1 MGFAGRKKRQGK
13 SLPIPNTTTTDQATS
28 RSSSPSSAFWKA
40 ALSNTN
46 TKKSNPEGAAAAS
59 RTTGTGAT
67 TNHHHQKRNL
77 KQVAPLPSPPSPP
90 QPANGQQ
97 RPSRHSPRAASTAA
111 ASPHMATNNDDDKDH
126 KQKKKPSNHA
136 AVPPPDGLVLLVS
149 SSSSASSS
157 SLLSPSPQRR
167 NHMATAAAAP
177 ESASSPQQPRSSNHL
192 IFSATELAAFDDDHD
207 APNDEQQAVDWWEVD
222 DTSTLAS
229 SVMEHQTTAKT
240 PLVLKASATLTTP
253 QPPPPP
259 PSSSVVDQPDATP
272 VLRNPPRSRSRSN
285 TVAKQQQTTPQPPPR
300 VSVIGSPQDFLPNR
314 NRQGRRPA
322 TEGRPQRPM
331 TSSASLWETGHRRP
345 QSQSIQ
351 RGGGRPSSTR
361 SARTT
366 LSRTTGR
373 RHDLPGNY
381 YVSSPAAKSSSSSVF
396 DRLYQDA
403 QIRRQRHATRQ
414 QQQQQDERQQLRS
427 SRRWRHEPQGDH
439 SVVSS
444 LPSASMRMSPSVSSS
459 RGVRPSS
466 RNQHAQPQ
474 PPLPTPSSPEDRRR
488 CREAAHL
495 FFFGGGPTASWDATE
510 GSVQD
515 SAYSSRFDKL
525 YANEYETSASKYQPQ
540 HEAASQSVASGQ
552 ESALSRRVNYRP
564 SPIQQHHPIP
574 LRPHRTTMTTP
585 NEGTTSSNTI
595 PQKSSNSTLP
605 QAAAA
610 PPWCSPSAAST
621 SRAAAVGPT
630 VPGPGGEF
638 ISQQHPGTTTDNGRT
653 KMKREEKPTVV
664 AAHAIQRWWRRQE
677 QCHRRVTEQPV
688 SSPPMD
694 EFAKWKQ
701 LQTDWFRHVVVSEDS
716 EETADELL
724 PQPPTSPN
732 AALST
737 DRQPQPQQAL
747 LESPPTPPHQQL
759 PLHVDT
765 ARSTM
770 ATTTTTT
777 TPTQSPAVAKLA
789 ARLSSSGG
797 SGGSGKRKVHT
808 VDSSRELQWQELQ
821 RGWSS
826 LSATASS
833 TRSEPCD
840 GPQDQR
846 TANKGLPIQ
855 QHEENH
861 RQEENQTEGVPS
873 HQMDKKEC
881 PLEIS
886 AIIRLQSWW
895 RTKHE
900 VERYQ
905 GRLVALQRLQMW
917 WRHCLPG
924 RLSAIRVQSWWR
936 CVRNERQFQGHCAA
950 IMCLQAWWRTVRQRS
965 LYQGLRVAVVCL
977 QAFVRCRLLV
987 QRYKRHGHATQN
999 VQQWYRHVQQE
1010 TRRKNEAG
1018 KLLQAWWRRTKELE
1032 RSRGRDI
1039 ASTRVQTWFRGQWW
1053 KRQYQGKRRAV
1064 VQIQAW
1070 WRRRVQEV
1078 RDYQRM
1084 DSAVTRIQRW
1094 YQCVC
1099 SQQRYRGYRQA
1110 VILVQ
1115 TFWRHVS
1122 LDRRQRRMNVAAT
1135 TVQSWF
1141 RRARSQQ
1148 RYQGQRLAVIRL
1160 QTWYRQ
1166 RHAVRHGQ
1174 RMDVAAVVLQSS
1186 YRGIHFYRRYQRK
1199 RLAVLQLQGWW
1210 RRLRTMAR
1218 ERVQKC
1224 DEAATVVQSRYRG
1237 GRAYQSY
1244 HKHRLAVLFLQ
1255 SWWRGA
1261 CVLRQQ
1267 RRMDTAVVVVQTW
1280 YRQVYAHRKYQQ
1292 QRLAV
1297 RRIQFWCRHLIS
1309 ARQKRRMASTALVVQ
1324 TWYRQASVYRKY
1336 QAHHHAVLV
1345 AQNWWRHIHQQ
1356 RLKCSATVLQSW
1368 YRRIRSERRYRG
1380 LLLAVLRLQS
1390 WCRAMIMAQQ
1400 KKRRDVAA
1408 TTLQLWY
1415 RGVHVRQVYQ
1425 GKRLAILKLQSW
1437 GRRMCDAHRKEEE
1450 QQRRSSSIC
1459 MIQSWYRQIQC
1470 CQSYNEKR
1478 QAVVRIQALYRQLN
1492 EVRLYRKMILASVI
1506 IQNWWR
1512 AFHIAVARRTHATH
1526 RIQRWWRHSVDI
1538 MKNERKRLACALV
1551 ISTQWRQYRAQR
1563 QFQRIQ
1569 VATDMLQ
1576 RWWRCVHLSARFK
1589 SFVRAIKLMQ
1599 FWWRAQILRKKQLQ
1613 ARDAANCIQRQ
1624 WLRTIRRRH
1633 RVQLAAIRLVQR
1645 TWRRKRK
1652 DQVLSAAAT
1661 RVQTWWRRAQNVF
1674 RFIRTRALVSALQS
1688 FWRMYTQRRS
1698 YRDMLL
1704 SALVVQ
1710 SWWRLELRKS
1720 LSRQI
1725 AASRIQVCWRFYDA
1739 EIKHKRLQYT
1749 SMVRIQSLVRKKIA
1763 MRHLQRSRAAATFI
1777 QHRWRKLLRLLQ
1789 IMRLHSIIRIQSLW
1803 RKETCHHF
1811 YQKQRCAAI
1820 CLKDWLRFRYQ
1831 HRLRRQ
1837 CSTLLLQSWWRR
1849 LSAKHAYEKA
1859 QSAVI
1864 SIQSWWR
1871 QVLAMLEAH
1880 SRRKTLQSV
1889 TLIQNCWRSFHS
1901 IMVQRQAAAVLI
1913 SASWRRV
1920 QARRL
1925 ARQAIHA
1932 CVKLQ
1937 SWRRSMTAAASFRR
1951 IQVATIVSQSR
1962 VRMRYAAR
1970 KFQHY
1975 RTSATLIQCRWRTA
1989 LSIQQL
1995 RRCTAC
2001 VCTIQS
2007 AWRGHLAVVEYTKMH
2022 RNRAVC
2028 ITRIQ
2033 CLFRGFMAKKRYEEH
2048 RCATIR
2054 IQRRWR
2060 RFQSL
2065 VQLDAATRIQSHV
2078 RSLQCREDMRT
2089 RQDASRVIQ
2098 RWTTA
2103 YLRSHQQNRLEHD
2116 DQNRRLQRQLISGF
2130 GTATYQ
2136 WERTLELC
2144 ITLQAAVRCF
2154 LARKSFL
2161 AVLAGM
2167 AQRTLRAGTVLCL
2180 SQYELRHQAADF
2192 VPAQA
2197 LWRQYRLRC
2206 RYLST
2211 LQAILL
2217 IQRWWRSH
2225 LMTETVAVGETALIV
2240 LQSLARSKRCRTEFQ
2255 TQKRATRTIQK
2266 CWHRF
2271 QRTMQ
2276 NVPSTSSMKQC
2287 EESDDLKSAENG
2299 LVNPTNLTHDA
2310 MTHSEASNGVS
2321 LVDDLVDNTPDM
2333 ASSNTLHFTKDLE
2346 MDRSTESEAL
2356 SRHVDPS
2363 TAAPLSYGSRESSF
2377 QKHDSELEQSELS
2390 VSAHR
2395 ALLGHSEQR
2404 ELNHD
2409 LAARRICRV
2418 YIVWKIKILLVQLQC
2433 ALVLLKRGI
2442 SGNVSKYTTMALVLV
2457 NAFVRGSAIMKRIRT
2472 APSQIMPMS
2481 TYQKISAI
2489 WDSGVAELK
2498 VFAATVIQ
2506 TMVRSSR
2513 AVKKQRNLATVLLQ
2527 CWVRSWLARHKRMI
2541 MIQAHTAARME
2552 QKTSCAVKIQATWRG
2567 FTVRKLAVV
2576 EAPDGEHE
2584 SFFSASSSPDVASKS
2599 CSTVM
2604 DGSEHK
2610 MADCGEVTVPL
2621 AETADSCDTTSP
2633 EYQKGV
2639 EMLQDFFEHAQRA
2652 QEEERRERER
2662 VTAWFLQ
2669 RLEVLAEQTTQDL
2682 LQQQQHRPETGGGT
2696 YCQSVHRL
2704 AARARSVTQQVQ
2716 RIRQQQEQQPLH
2728 NTSS

>member
-13 SLPIPNTTTTDQATS
+13 SLPVPNTTTTDQATS

-40 ALSNTN
+40 ALSSSST
-46 TKKSNPEGAAAAS
+46 TKSSTPVRAAVDGTAT
-59 RTTGTGAT
+59 RTGAS
-67 TNHHHQKRNL
+67 TNHQKRNL
-77 KQVAPLPSPPSPP
+77 KQVAPLPSPQPP
-90 QPANGQQ
+90 NNLHP
-97 RPSRHSPRAASTAA
+97 RPSRHSPRPATTMTALPSLPTA
-111 ASPHMATNNDDDKDH
+111 IDNSNPKDDNNDKK
-126 KQKKKPSNHA
+126 KQKNEKPSNHA
-136 AVPPPDGLVLLVS
+136 AVPPDGLVLLVS

-167 NHMATAAAAP
+167 NHMVAPDAAAAAP
-177 ESASSPQQPRSSNHL
+177 ESPSSPPPHSNNL
-192 IFSATELAAFDDDHD
+192 IFSATDLAAFEDE
-207 APNDEQQAVDWWEVD
+207 DEQQAVDWWEVD

-240 PLVLKASATLTTP
+240 PLVLKASAHPCISTP

-300 VSVIGSPQDFLPNR
+300 VSVIGSPQDFLPQR
-314 NRQGRRPA
+314 NRPGRRPA

-414 QQQQQDERQQLRS
+414 QQQQQDERQQRRS

-474 PPLPTPSSPEDRRR
+474 PSLPTPSSPEDRRR
-488 CREAAHL
+488 RREAAHL
-495 FFFGGGPTASWDATE
+495 FFFGGPTASWDATE
-510 GSVQD
+510 GSVGVD

-540 HEAASQSVASGQ
+540 HDAASQSVASGQ

-574 LRPHRTTMTTP
+574 LRPHRTT
-585 NEGTTSSNTI
+585 TTSEAMISSSTI

-630 VPGPGGEF
+630 VPGRGGEF
-638 ISQQHPGTTTDNGRT
+638 ISHQHPGTTTDNGST
-653 KMKREEKPTVV
+653 KMKREEELTVV
-664 AAHAIQRWWRRQE
+664 AARAIQRWWRRQD
-677 QCHRRVTEQPV
+677 QCRRRVTEQPV

-701 LQTDWFRHVVVSEDS
+701 LQTDWFRHVVVSEDP
-716 EETADELL
+716 EETMDELL
-724 PQPPTSPN
+724 PQHPTSPN

-737 DRQPQPQQAL
+737 DRQPPQQAL
-747 LESPPTPPHQQL
+747 LESPPTPPQQQP

-765 ARSTM
+765 LRFTM
-770 ATTTTTT
+770 ATTTTT

-797 SGGSGKRKVHT
+797 SGGSSKRKVHT

-833 TRSEPCD
+833 SRSEPCD
-840 GPQDQR
+840 GRHDQR

-855 QHEENH
+855 QQEENH
-861 RQEENQTEGVPS
+861 RQEENRTEGVPS
-873 HQMDKKEC
+873 HKMDEKER
-881 PLEIS
+881 PLEIT
-886 AIIRLQSWW
+886 AVIRLQSWW
-895 RTKHE
+895 RSKHE

-905 GRLVALQRLQMW
+905 GRLVALQRLQVW
-917 WRHCLPG
+917 WRHCLPW

-936 CVRNERQFQGHCAA
+936 RVRNERQFQGHCAA

-977 QAFVRCRLLV
+977 QAFVRCRLQV
-987 QRYKRHGHATQN
+987 QRYKRHGHAAQN
-999 VQQWYRHVQQE
+999 VQQWYRHIQEE

-1018 KLLQAWWRRTKELE
+1018 QRLQAWWRRTKELE
-1032 RSRGRDI
+1032 LSRGRDI
-1039 ASTRVQTWFRGQWW
+1039 ASTRVQAWFRGLWW

-1070 WRRRVQEV
+1070 WRRRVQEF

-1084 DSAVTRIQRW
+1084 NSAVTRIQRW

-1099 SQQRYRGYRQA
+1099 SQQRYRGFRQA

-1115 TFWRHVS
+1115 TWWRHVS

-1148 RYQGQRLAVIRL
+1148 RYQGQRLAVLRL

-1199 RLAVLQLQGWW
+1199 RRAVLQLQGWW
-1210 RRLRTMAR
+1210 RCLRTMAR
-1218 ERVQKC
+1218 ELLQKC

-1244 HKHRLAVLFLQ
+1244 HKHRLTVLFLQ

-1297 RRIQFWCRHLIS
+1297 RRIQFWCRHLVS

-1356 RLKCSATVLQSW
+1356 RLKCSSTVLQSW

-1390 WCRAMIMAQQ
+1390 WCRAMIIAQQ

-1459 MIQSWYRQIQC
+1459 VIQSWYRQIQC
-1470 CQSYNEKR
+1470 CRSYKEKR

-1492 EVRLYRKMILASVI
+1492 EMRLYRKMIFASVT

-1512 AFHIAVARRTHATH
+1512 AFRISVARRTHATQ
-1526 RIQRWWRHSVDI
+1526 RIQTWWRHSVEI
-1538 MKNERKRLACALV
+1538 MKKERKRLACVLV

-1563 QFQRIQ
+1563 QFQRMH
-1569 VATDMLQ
+1569 VATVMLQ
-1576 RWWRCVHLSARFK
+1576 GWWRCVHLSARFK
-1589 SFVRAIKLMQ
+1589 SFVRAIKLVQ
-1599 FWWRAQILRKKQLQ
+1599 FWWRAQILRKTQLQ
-1613 ARDAANCIQRQ
+1613 ACAAANCIQRQ

-1633 RVQLAAIRLVQR
+1633 KVQVAAIRLVQR

-1652 DQVLSAAAT
+1652 DQALFASAT
-1661 RVQTWWRRAQNVF
+1661 RVQTWWRRAQHVS
-1674 RFIRTRALVSALQS
+1674 RFSRTRALVIALQS
-1688 FWRMYTQRRS
+1688 FWRMYTQRQT

-1704 SALVVQ
+1704 SALAVQ
-1710 SWWRLELRKS
+1710 SWWRMELRKS

-1725 AASRIQVCWRFYDA
+1725 AARRIQVCWRFYDA
-1739 EIKHKRLQYT
+1739 EIKHERLHYT

-1777 QHRWRKLLRLLQ
+1777 QRRWRKLLRLLQ

-1803 RKETCHHF
+1803 RKETCRHF
-1811 YQKQRCAAI
+1811 YQKQRSAAI

-1837 CSTLLLQSWWRR
+1837 PSTLLLQSWWRR

-1859 QSAVI
+1859 QSAAI

-1880 SRRKTLQSV
+1880 SRRKTFRSAI
-1889 TLIQNCWRSFHS
+1889 LIQNCWRSFQS
-1901 IMVQRQAAAVLI
+1901 VMAQRQAAAILI

-1925 ARQAIHA
+1925 VRQAIHA

-1937 SWRRSMTAAASFRR
+1937 SWWRCMTAAASFRT
-1951 IQVATIVSQSR
+1951 IQVAVLLLQSR

-1970 KFQHY
+1970 KFQLC
-1975 RTSATLIQCRWRTA
+1975 RTSATLIQYSWRTA

-1995 RRCTAC
+1995 RRCIGY
-2001 VCTIQS
+2001 VRTIQS
-2007 AWRGHLAVVEYTKMH
+2007 AWRGHFAVVEYMKMRH
-2022 RNRAVC
+2022 NRAVC

-2033 CLFRGFMAKKRYEEH
+2033 CLFRVFMAKKRFVEH
-2048 RCATIR
+2048 RSAIIR

-2060 RFQSL
+2060 RFRSL

-2089 RQDASRVIQ
+2089 RHDASRVIQ

-2103 YLRSHQQNRLEHD
+2103 YLRSHQKNRLEQD

-2167 AQRTLRAGTVLCL
+2167 AQRTMRAGTVLCL

-2197 LWRQYRLRC
+2197 LWRQYRLRR
-2206 RYLST
+2206 RYLNT

-2217 IQRWWRSH
+2217 IQRRWRLH

-2255 TQKRATRTIQK
+2255 TQKRATRTIQN

-2299 LVNPTNLTHDA
+2299 LVNPTNLTHVA

-2442 SGNVSKYTTMALVLV
+2442 LGNVSKYTTMALILV

-2472 APSQIMPMS
+2472 APSHIMPMS
-2481 TYQKISAI
+2481 TCQKILAI

-2498 VFAATVIQ
+2498 AFAATVIQ

-2527 CWVRSWLARHKRMI
+2527 CWVRSWLALRQTTI
-2541 MIQAHTAARME
+2541 MIQARHVARME
-2552 QKTSCAVKIQATWRG
+2552 QKTSCAVKIQTNWRG
-2567 FTVRKLAVV
+2567 FTVRKLALV

-2584 SFFSASSSPDVASKS
+2584 SFFSASSSPDVVDKS
-2599 CSTVM
+2599 CSTVL
-2604 DGSEHK
+2604 DGSEQK
-2610 MADCGEVTVPL
+2610 MADGGEATVLL
-2621 AETADSCDTTSP
+2621 AETAHSCDTTSP

-2639 EMLQDFFEHAQRA
+2639 EMLQDFFEHAQKA

-2669 RLEVLAEQTTQDL
+2669 RLEVLAEQTTQHL
-2682 LQQQQHRPETGGGT
+2682 LQQQQQARPETGDRT